1 MRSESYYEPF
11 VFTSFIVTSVVVIV
25 CLLVLA
31 GLMRTKVEK
40 ISPKIFYFYIMSFI
54 SLLFLVDGIS
64 VLITMI
70 ADLIVALGVINIDI
84 KKAFITCISL
94 LLVALPSY
102 LFHWTRVLKGLDA
115 QDEEKVIWP
124 YYIYMLLGLTAIASL
139 TFIGTWFHQMF
150 SLLLGVSEF
159 NWDIANKVLGYGAV
173 GLLSWVYHWKIK
185 KRSVESAN
193 KRMEIKAK
201 Q

>member
-1 MRSESYYEPF
+1 MRSETYYEPF
-11 VFTSFIVTSVVVIV
+11 VFTSFIVTSVVVIF

-31 GLMRTKVEK
+31 ALMRTKVDK
-40 ISPKIFYFYIMSFI
+40 ISPKIFYFYTMSFI
-54 SLLFLVDGIS
+54 SLLFLVDGLS

-70 ADLIVALGVINIDI
+70 ADLIVALGIINIDI

-94 LLVALPSY
+94 LLVAIPSY

-115 QDEEKVIWP
+115 QEEENVIWP

-150 SLLLGVSEF
+150 SLLMGVSEF
-159 NWDIANKVLGYGAV
+159 NWDIANKVLGYGLV
-173 GLLSWVYHWKIK
+173 GLLSWVYHWIIK
-185 KRSVESAN
+185 KRSVGPAK
-193 KRMEIKAK
+193 KRTEMKHKE
-201 Q
+201 